1 MAGWWLQLLGC
12 WITRAD
18 IEAKRGS
25 GDETAAPT
33 AETAETRD
41 SATSTTGPRCV
52 PPALT
57 VAQQIGVSDG
67 ERLLAGDL
75 DPQQP
80 GDEVL
85 VFGAP
90 ASWLAGTEVLP
101 FGADLTGAIAAVA
114 PLPTAGSPSVL
125 LWAEGTTGKP
135 SRVTALG
142 PAGAPISAEVADV
155 DGSPFAADAGF
166 AVLDG
171 ALWLGTATG
180 LQALVAQ
187 PGGHWGAVGG
197 GGAWDCPMP
206 GPWAITAG
214 DLDGD
219 GQDEAAWMGKDQ
231 LLRLVDTVGND
242 RKERTSLLMED
253 PGDQVMGDFDPASPG
268 VELVVSTPLG
278 AYLYDAEV
286 SGSWAQ
292 GPVLGG
298 QFVHLAAVDWR
309 GDGCVSLVTA
319 TAGGLPEQA
328 LLAADGLQWGERV
341 PLPLPPG
348 DLGPVIDLVGAD
360 LDGDGA
366 QELVVLA
373 VASSTGTLPSPYVL
387 YVFRAAEPTAD

>member
-18 IEAKRGS
+18 IEAKRGG
-25 GDETAAPT
+25 GDDTAGPT
-33 AETAETRD
+33 VETAETRD
-41 SATSTTGPRCV
+41 SAPPTTAPACA
-52 PPALT
+52 PPALNAALALG
-57 VAQQIGVSDG
+57 VADG

-75 DPQQP
+75 DPARV
-80 GDEVL
+80 GEEVL

-101 FGADLTGAIAAVA
+101 FGADLSGAIAAVA

-125 LWAEGTTGKP
+125 LWTEGASEKQ
-135 SRVTALG
+135 SRVTVLG
-142 PAGAPISAEVADV
+142 PAGAPLSAEVANA
-155 DGSPFAADAGF
+155 DGVPFAAEAGF

-187 PGGHWGAVGG
+187 TGGHWGVVGG
-197 GGAWDCPMP
+197 GGAWASSMP

-219 GQDEAAWMGKDQ
+219 GQDEAAWMGVDQ
-231 LLRLVDTVGND
+231 LLRLVDTVGN
-242 RKERTSLLMED
+242 ERTERTKLAVTNA
-253 PGDQVMGDFDPASPG
+253 GDQVMGDFDPASPG

-278 AYLYDAEV
+278 AYLYDADV
-286 SGSWAQ
+286 AGGWAQ

-298 QFVHLAAVDWR
+298 QYVHLAAVDWR
-309 GDGCVSLVTA
+309 GDGCVALVTA

-328 LLAADGLQWGERV
+328 VLDGDGAQWGERV
-341 PLPLPPG
+341 PVIFPPG
-348 DLGPVIDLVGAD
+348 ATGPVIDLVGAD

-366 QELVVLA
+366 EELVVLA
-373 VASSTGTLPSPYVL
+373 VASTSTGTLPTPYVL
-387 YVFRAAEPTAD
+387 YVFSAASDPE